1 MSYGAASAVSNVG
14 YFCSDPRIYMNC
26 RKFGEGLDWWMQFLE
41 GPVAISALYFEEG
54 PAEAGAVFTFWGC
67 RTVDSF
73 ACVPGTQVRKI
84 KSRSIKHKEVTV
96 EHRATDA
103 NSWAGTKKAHG

>member
-1 MSYGAASAVSNVG
+1 MFASNACFNVSYGAASAVSNVG

-67 RTVDSF
+67 RTIDSF
-73 ACVPGTQVRKI
+73 ACVPGTQVRNW
-84 KSRSIKHKEVTV
+84 E
-96 EHRATDA
+96 
-103 NSWAGTKKAHG
+103 